1 MLQGFSGGYTMYHDT
16 SFMIYI
22 TKLYRV
28 ALALKCSMVGGYDI
42 IEAMLT
48 STTDIS
54 LVMMR
59 RHFTKK
65 LCSSGKNPPE
75 GYALLF

>member
-1 MLQGFSGGYTMYHDT
+1 
-16 SFMIYI
+16 
-22 TKLYRV
+22 
-28 ALALKCSMVGGYDI
+28 MVGGYDI

-59 RHFTKK
+59 RHFTKQR
-65 LCSSGKNPPE
+65 CSSGKNRPE